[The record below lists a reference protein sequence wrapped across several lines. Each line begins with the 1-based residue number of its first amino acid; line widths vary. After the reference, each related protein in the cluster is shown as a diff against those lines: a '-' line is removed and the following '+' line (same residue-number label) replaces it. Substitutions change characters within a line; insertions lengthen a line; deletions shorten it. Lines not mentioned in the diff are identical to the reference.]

1 LRREG
6 PGGLTPHVGFSSD
19 GKQLAADHFQW
30 LQFYE
35 VPSLRFLTR
44 AGDRCAV
51 FAPDGGWLAYIDG
64 WNRVVK
70 RSSLDSA
77 PETLLSQRDGICRL
91 AISPDG
97 KVLTTS
103 SFDGSI
109 SLWNAVNGRLLN
121 TLTGHVERALSLAFS
136 PADTILASAAWDG
149 RLGIWDTKT
158 GRGVFRR
165 GHQGGMHC
173 AAFSPDGRTIATCGN
188 DRTVRLW
195 NVAHREEIAIL
206 KSHTAAVGEVA
217 FSPDGRWLASASD
230 DGTVRLWHALL
241 WAEIEPAEMSASG
254 KK

>member
-1 LRREG
+1 
-6 PGGLTPHVGFSSD
+6 
-19 GKQLAADHFQW
+19 
-30 LQFYE
+30 
-35 VPSLRFLTR
+35 
-44 AGDRCAV
+44 
-51 FAPDGGWLAYIDG
+51 
-64 WNRVVK
+64 
-70 RSSLDSA
+70 
-77 PETLLSQRDGICRL
+77 
-91 AISPDG
+91 
-97 KVLTTS
+97 VLTTS

-173 AAFSPDGRTIATCGN
+173 AAFSPDGRTIAPCGN